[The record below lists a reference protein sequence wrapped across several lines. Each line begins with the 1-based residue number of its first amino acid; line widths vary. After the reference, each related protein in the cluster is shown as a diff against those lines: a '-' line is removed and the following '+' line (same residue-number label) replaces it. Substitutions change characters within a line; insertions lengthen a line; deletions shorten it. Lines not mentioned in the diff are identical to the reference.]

1 MDQQF
6 PRPDDTDRAQR
17 VEQIYNEMFA
27 VASATECTGLIPT
40 PPVNKSEADS
50 YTDIYDIPMTK
61 SEPDHGLQ
69 SIKKTTE
76 NVGNKQKNKQ

>member
-6 PRPDDTDRAQR
+6 PLPKDADKAER
-17 VEQIYNEMFA
+17 VEQIYNEMFS

-40 PPVNKSEADS
+40 PPVDKAEADS

-61 SEPDHGLQ
+61 SEPNNGLQ
-69 SIKKTTE
+69 NSKKTTE
-76 NVGNKQKNKQ
+76 NMGTKQ